1 MPLHAALCALT
12 AAALAA
18 DGEDG
23 PFNQRTQPLEA
34 VPVPSAELVERLRR
48 APPLRAEVV
57 TGPDGGPELR
67 LDGRPAP
74 ILGAQQMGL
83 GWAKDRIHIRP
94 YLDGGIRLIMVS
106 VNAGFQH
113 LDTGHAAESRSW
125 PSFWEGAGRFRPE
138 VVEPELWRTVA
149 MDPDAAILVRI
160 WMTPYPRWTAEHPEA
175 AIRNM
180 LGHPMVVSSHFL
192 RFDPAGPSPDPTRH
206 ETLAGSFHSEDLVRD
221 MERATEELV
230 RAVEASVPGRRV
242 AGYFI
247 GGGQD
252 GQLYDWAPPDG
263 NLARDASQWSDFS
276 PAAQAAWRRWLERR
290 YTTPQEL
297 GAAWGRTIGAFADA
311 PLPGADDLVGSETLH
326 HPVRGRIAMDWNRF
340 TADARGDLV
349 VRLARAA
356 KRAAGRP
363 VVVGAPAGW
372 SARKDLAQAS
382 LLLREPAIDFLRHQ
396 VAYSQRQPG
405 LVGGI
410 NAQIASHRVHGKIFL
425 ADVDHPTWL
434 VEGGQSMR
442 IGAISQTSDSRG
454 RADGPAAL
462 AAMWRREH
470 GLLAS
475 EGAGT
480 LIHPILGGPWMYRHP
495 AVVDE
500 FRLLDRLYRGI
511 RPGAEP
517 VAEMP
522 VAWVFDERSLARL
535 KAGLTG
541 VGFAWAR
548 EQQNE
553 LLACGSPFRAYYAED
568 LEEALVPPARVVLL
582 PNLLDLTPALARGLD
597 RLKGGGRI
605 LVFGQATGW
614 EQLSRGDGAVVAAAT
629 GLRLVP
635 AARVAA
641 TPAPDPARL
650 PLTDAAWAP
659 AIADGTTGA
668 ERLDAMVV
676 PGAADWRPLADLA
689 QINGAALMQ
698 VKPDPGQAL
707 HLRAQLRLDRDADVW
722 VRLRADWWA
731 EVRVDGR
738 QLLRLDRTQ
747 GGSAGR
753 MFWASV
759 RLPAG
764 VHQLA
769 VRLVSGSAGF
779 RCAVAAGLGAEPPAG
794 QEREWDEDPTAG
806 VVVDDPAAQVL
817 ARHPSGRPAVVAV
830 DHGTWTAVH
839 VAAWSIPAPLIN
851 HLVRRAGGWAA
862 CPADAAVVAAGS
874 GVLMVHALRDGPID
888 LILPAAAGLR
898 PLAGGA
904 TLPAAAT
911 HRLDLRRGQT
921 GLWWLGEGR

>member
-1 MPLHAALCALT
+1 MTPLPAVCLL
-12 AAALAA
+12 AAAACAA
-18 DGEDG
+18 EGDG
-23 PFNQRTQPLEA
+23 PFTHRTQPLEM

-48 APPLRAEVV
+48 SPPIRAEVV
-57 TGPDGGPELR
+57 RGAQGGPELR
-67 LDGRPAP
+67 IDGHTVPV
-74 ILGAQQMGL
+74 LGAQQMGL
-83 GWAKDRIHIRP
+83 GYAKDRIHIQP

-113 LDTGHAAESRSW
+113 LDSGHAAENRHW

-149 MDPDAAILVRI
+149 MDPEAVLLVRI

-175 AIRNM
+175 VIRN
-180 LGHPMVVSSHFL
+180 LHGDPLVVAAHFL
-192 RFDPAGPSPDPTRH
+192 RFDPAGPHPDPARH
-206 ETLAGSFHSEDLVRD
+206 EQLAGSFHSEALVAD
-221 MERATEELV
+221 MERATGELV

-263 NLARDASQWSDFS
+263 TLARDAAQWSDFS
-276 PAAQAAWRRWLERR
+276 PAAQAAWRSWLERR
-290 YTTPQEL
+290 YATPQAL
-297 GAAWGRTIGAFADA
+297 GAAWGRTVASFATA
-311 PLPGADDLVGSETLH
+311 PLPGADDLVGAETLH

-340 TADARGDLV
+340 TAEARGELV
-349 VRLARAA
+349 ARLARAA
-356 KRAAGRP
+356 KRAAARP

-372 SARKDLAQAS
+372 SARKDLAQAAR
-382 LLLREPAIDFLRHQ
+382 LLREPAIDFLRHQ

-410 NAQIASHRVHGKIFL
+410 NAQLASHRVNGRIFL

-434 VEGGQSMR
+434 VEDGRSVR
-442 IGAISQTSDSRG
+442 FGAISQTSLSQG
-454 RADGPAAL
+454 RADGPQAL

-495 AVVDE
+495 AVVEE

-511 RPGAEP
+511 RPGQEP

-522 VAWVFDERSLARL
+522 LAWVFDERSLARL

-553 LLACGSPFRAYYAED
+553 LLACGTPFRAYYAED
-568 LEEALVPPARVVLL
+568 VEQGLMPPARVVLL
-582 PNLLDLTPALARGLD
+582 PNLLDLTPELARGLE

-614 EQLSRGDGAVVAAAT
+614 EQLARGEDAAVAAAT

-635 AARVAA
+635 AASVTAAPVA
-641 TPAPDPARL
+641 DPARL
-650 PLTDAAWAP
+650 VLHDAAWAP
-659 AIADGTTGA
+659 VAAAGATGA
-668 ERLDAMVV
+668 ALLE
-676 PGAADWRPLADLA
+676 AAPAAAWKPLADLA
-689 QINGAALMQ
+689 QVNGAALMQ

-707 HLRAQLRLDRDADVW
+707 RLRARLHLERDTEVW
-722 VRLRADWWA
+722 LRLRADWWA
-731 EVRVDGR
+731 EVRLDGR
-738 QLLRLDRTQ
+738 TLLRLDRAQ
-747 GGSAGR
+747 GGSPGR
-753 MFWASV
+753 LHWAST
-759 RLPAG
+759 RLAAG
-764 VHQLA
+764 DHRLEA
-769 VRLVSGSAGF
+769 ALVSGSAGF
-779 RCAVAAGLGAEPPAG
+779 RCGLAAGLGAEPPLG
-794 QEREWDEDPTAG
+794 QEREWVEDPTAG
-806 VVVDDPAAQVL
+806 VVVDDPAAEVL

-830 DHGTWTAVH
+830 DHGDWTAVH
-839 VAAWSIPAPLIN
+839 VAAWSLPAALIN
-851 HLVRRAGGWAA
+851 RLVRRAGGWVA

-874 GVLMVHALRDGPID
+874 GVLMVHALRDGPLD
-888 LILPAAAGLR
+888 LALPASAALHPLDGGSPLPAAAS
-898 PLAGGA
+898 
-904 TLPAAAT
+904 